1 MLLKSLM
8 VVILL
13 CLAFMLGIWV
23 RDQREMVKWYNKN
36 EALKALQVV
45 LPKRKVDTER
55 MLSVTSPQ
63 QGAFLAHT
71 FQLEGKARGGW
82 YFEGTFPLV
91 IENESGVILET
102 IPIHAQGDWLTP
114 DFVPFSET
122 IQLPYYSGKAT
133 LILKNANPSGRSE
146 SDASLAIPVTVQ

>member
-8 VVILL
+8 VLILL

-45 LPKRKVDTER
+45 LPKRQIDIDR
-55 MLSVTSPQ
+55 MLTVTSPQ
-63 QGAFLAHT
+63 QGAFVAHT
-71 FQLEGKARGGW
+71 FQLEGKARGSW

-91 IENESGVILET
+91 IENESGVVLET
-102 IPIHAQGDWLTP
+102 IPIRAQGDWQTP
-114 DFVPFSET
+114 DLVPFSET
-122 IQLPYYSGKAT
+122 IQLPYYSGNAN
-133 LILKNANPSGRSE
+133 LILKKANLSSGSSE
-146 SDASLAIPVTVQ
+146 DASLTIPIIVQ